1 MTPDLVNSREAVKRA
16 AGATRVLMALTVAA
30 LATLGVLLAD
40 LTARQ
45 SALQDGAREETL
57 FAAYRLDAGARS
69 VLDALRDAEAAD
81 VPDAASLAEAAAAA
95 DGLMRDLR
103 SFLSS
108 GDEALLRSGGA
119 FGERLAAIASLAEEL
134 SSSFA
139 EAPQGAGAEGARL
152 ARAAPRAAALLSET
166 GALLAETQARV
177 AALNARGRESV
188 NELQGLSV
196 MVLAVLALIT
206 GLLLF
211 NLTRQVRTM
220 RKAAAVLESSAQAL
234 TAACEAAEAGNRAKS
249 EFMATIGHEI
259 RTPLN
264 AILGMAELLAHRP
277 LGPEE
282 RRHVDVITSS
292 GTALLEMLNEI
303 LDFAKIE
310 HGRMS
315 SEAVAF
321 DLRLLATEAVRI
333 VEGPARE
340 RGNRLS
346 LMMEEL
352 PQPAWYRADPALIR
366 RVLLNL
372 LSNAVKF
379 TEQGDVTVR
388 VGEAQGGEGLRFE
401 ISDTGIGIPEEARQ
415 RLFNAFSQV
424 DSSIGRRFGGSG
436 LGLVI
441 CKRIVEMLG
450 GSIGFDSAPGQG
462 SLFWFEVPAPRA
474 EPVRAP
480 DEQPSDAIRDLPAL
494 RVLVVEDHPVNRQVA
509 EKFLAMLGQS
519 VTLAKD
525 GAEGVARAAETPFDL
540 ILMDMHM
547 PVMDGIAAAR
557 AIRATGSTVKIV
569 AMTANA
575 SDDDRR
581 LCAEAGMDGFEA
593 KPVTLGRLG
602 ALIAHVGSGLTVPLA
617 RATVQRPAAIWD
629 GERLDELLSAVGE
642 EGLRDLLRL
651 FQADVPSLLSELS
664 RAVTACDTVAV
675 DRALHGLKGAAANL
689 GLTSIA
695 SLAENLRHAGVDH
708 AIPERVAAEIA
719 RVRALPEIKK
729 AA

>member
-1 MTPDLVNSREAVKRA
+1 MTPDLVSGREAVKRA

-40 LTARQ
+40 LMARQ

-57 FAAYRLDAGARS
+57 FAAYRLERGARS
-69 VLDALRDAEAAD
+69 LEDALRNAEASAMPVD
-81 VPDAASLAEAAAAA
+81 ASLAEAAAAA
-95 DGLMRDLR
+95 DGLVLDLR

-108 GDEALLRSGGA
+108 GDERLFGDGGA
-119 FGERLAAIASLAEEL
+119 FGERLAAIATLAEEL

-139 EAPQGAGAEGARL
+139 EAPQGAEAERARL

-166 GALLAETQARV
+166 SALLDETQARV
-177 AALNARGRESV
+177 AALHASGRKIVS
-188 NELQGLSV
+188 ELQGVSV

-220 RKAAAVLESSAQAL
+220 RNAASALESSAEAL

-310 HGRMS
+310 HGRMTC
-315 SEAVAF
+315 EAVAF
-321 DLRLLATEAVRI
+321 DVRQLAAEAVRI
-333 VEGPARE
+333 VEGPARDH
-340 RGNRLS
+340 GNRLS
-346 LMMEEL
+346 LLMEEL
-352 PQPAWYRADPALIR
+352 PQPAWYRADPALVR

-379 TEQGDVTVR
+379 TKEGEVTVR
-388 VGEAQGGEGLRFE
+388 VGEAKPGEGLRFE
-401 ISDTGIGIPEEARQ
+401 ITDTGIGIPEEARQ
-415 RLFNAFSQV
+415 RLFSAFSQV

-436 LGLVI
+436 LGLAI
-441 CKRIVEMLG
+441 CKRIVEMMG
-450 GSIGFDSAPGQG
+450 GTIGFDSAPGEG
-462 SLFWFEVPAPRA
+462 SRFWFEVTAPRA
-474 EPVRAP
+474 EPVREA
-480 DEQPSDAIRDLPAL
+480 DEEPSDAIRDLPAL
-494 RVLVVEDHPVNRQVA
+494 RILVVEDHPVNRQVA
-509 EKFLAMLGQS
+509 EKFLLMLGQT

-557 AIRATGSTVKIV
+557 AIRASGSAVKIV

-593 KPVTLGRLG
+593 KPMTLGRLG
-602 ALIAHVGSGLTVPLA
+602 ALIAHVGAGLAVPLA
-617 RATVQRPAAIWD
+617 RATLQRPAAIWD

-651 FQADVPSLLSELS
+651 FQADVPTLLSELS
-664 RAVTACDTVAV
+664 RAVAACDAAAV
-675 DRALHGLKGAAANL
+675 DGALHGLKGAAANL
-689 GLTSIA
+689 GLASIA
-695 SLAENLRHAGVDH
+695 SLAENLRQAGVDR

-719 RVRALPEIKK
+719 RVGALPEIKK